1 MATGKTIFLKKLRG
15 GSLSLYLNDVEGIL
29 PSRWFVM
36 DHKIPRIGVPSNYA
50 LSIFTDSSLE
60 SIMKKNHFEVEN
72 MADLLALA
80 QEKGYVAPTEEEIKA
95 IVAPKRTKET
105 LFAILKGGN
114 DSKIKDLFESD
125 DKARALEIA
134 AANVKDLSLD
144 TVAKIEAILGMA
156 ITEE

>member
-1 MATGKTIFLKKLRG
+1 
-15 GSLSLYLNDVEGIL
+15 
-29 PSRWFVM
+29 
-36 DHKIPRIGVPSNYA
+36 
-50 LSIFTDSSLE
+50 
-60 SIMKKNHFEVEN
+60 